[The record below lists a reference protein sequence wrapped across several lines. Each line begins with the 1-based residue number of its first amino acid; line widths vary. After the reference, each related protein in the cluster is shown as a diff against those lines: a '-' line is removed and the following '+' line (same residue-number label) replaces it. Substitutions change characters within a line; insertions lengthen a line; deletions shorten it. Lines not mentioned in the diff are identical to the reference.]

1 MNCKLCNTRRA
12 RRACPG
18 VGGDICAVCC
28 GTERE
33 NTVYCPSD
41 CEFLRE
47 ARTREAE
54 KARDPEQVPHPD
66 IRISEEFLHTNAR
79 LGGFLM
85 LALAQAVSAAAN
97 IVDYDIREALDGLVR
112 TYRTLQSGLYYESK
126 PSNLIAAGIFDQLK
140 RDVDEYRKA
149 AQQQD
154 GISTIRDADV
164 LGMLVFVLRMEY
176 RINNGRKR
184 GRAFVEFLH
193 ANAADVASREAA
205 RERSGSSLVVP

>member
-33 NTVYCPSD
+33 NTVYCPPD

-54 KARDPEQVPHPD
+54 KSRESEPVPHPD
-66 IRISEEFLHTNAR
+66 IRISDEFLYSNGR

-85 LALAQAVSAAAN
+85 LALAQAVTETPN
-97 IVDYDIREALDGLVR
+97 IVDYDVREALGGLVR
-112 TYRTLQSGLYYESK
+112 TYRTLESGLYYESK
-126 PSNLIAAGIFDQLK
+126 PSNLIAAGIFDQI
-140 RDVDEYRKA
+140 RHDIGEFRKV

-154 GISTIRDADV
+154 GISTLRDADV
-164 LGMLVFVLRMEY
+164 LGMLVFLLRIEY
-176 RINNGRKR
+176 RMNNGRKR
-184 GRAFVEFLH
+184 GRAFIDFLH
-193 ANAADVASREAA
+193 AHAAASREAVQ
-205 RERSGSSLVVP
+205 ERPGSSLVVP